1 MASKKAPTPEPS
13 KFKPGT
19 DQASLVGLRQV
30 AIAANVSTATV
41 SRAINT
47 PHLVSAKLRE
57 RINEAINRLGW
68 VPDGTAR
75 ALATKRSSTIGAVFP
90 TLTHGDFARATTAIQ
105 QELQARGYTL
115 LLACS
120 DYDLEQEFQQIK
132 KFIERGVDGLILVG
146 ENHHPDLAKLLAR
159 RNVPTINTFVYS
171 PETHG
176 TCIGPDNRKLFFDMT
191 KYLIEMGHRVFAIV
205 AQSVENNDRAE
216 ARLQGIQDA
225 LAEEGIAVRPQHFAI
240 GQWSI
245 SEGRHLFR
253 RVMTVQPRPTAVIC
267 GNPSLA
273 VGAYLESLT
282 MGLNVP
288 EDVSIVG
295 YDDIEVMSHLPVS
308 LTTVRVQS
316 EQVGRNAARYLVA
329 RLEGEDVD
337 IPFQCDTEI
346 VIRDSSGP
354 PTSGHPPS

>member
-1 MASKKAPTPEPS
+1 MATKDSPDT
-13 KFKPGT
+13 KPAQPATSTRQG
-19 DQASLVGLRQV
+19 ALAGLRQV
-30 AIAANVSTATV
+30 AITANVSTATV

-47 PHLVSAKLRE
+47 PHLVSPKLRE
-57 RINEAINRLGW
+57 RINEAIDRLGW

-75 ALATKRSSTIGAVFP
+75 ALATKRSHTIGAVFP

-105 QELQARGYTL
+105 QELQSRGYTL

-146 ENHHPDLAKLLAR
+146 ENHHPELARLLAR
-159 RNVPTINTFVYS
+159 RDVPTINTFVYS
-171 PETHG
+171 PQTHG

-191 KYLIEMGHRVFAIV
+191 RYLIEMGHRIFAVV

-245 SEGRHLFR
+245 SEGRNLFR
-253 RVMTVQPRPTAVIC
+253 RVMSTQPRPTAVIC

-273 VGAYLESLT
+273 VGAYLESLA
-282 MGLNVP
+282 MGLKVP
-288 EDVSIVG
+288 HDVSIVG

-316 EQVGRNAARYLVA
+316 EQVGRNAARYLMA
-329 RLEGEDVD
+329 RLEDEEIE

-354 PTSGHPPS
+354 PPDPA